1 VAEQDPTQPL
11 PRTAP
16 TLPGAGLG
24 SDPDRDLE
32 ARLTT
37 WTADART
44 DERIASRRREQWLR
58 TAAREEAT
66 FAGVLVDL
74 AEGGHP
80 VALETRSGRRHT
92 GLVRSVTA
100 EIVQVE
106 TGSDGTVLL
115 RTAALVG
122 LRAASPSRTVTGV
135 ARPLAHLTLAEAIAR
150 FAEDRPRVAVVTAGG
165 GTVSGVLEAVGLDVL
180 VVRPETQ
187 HSTTVYVPVDGVD
200 EVTVEPPA

>member
-1 VAEQDPTQPL
+1 MRLRPSTRSSLSVYARRLVAEHDPTAAAPH
-11 PRTAP
+11 TTP

-80 VALETRSGRRHT
+80 VALRRAR
-92 GLVRSVTA
+92 G
-100 EIVQVE
+100 
-106 TGSDGTVLL
+106 DGT
-115 RTAALVG
+115 
-122 LRAASPSRTVTGV
+122 RAWC
-135 ARPLAHLTLAEAIAR
+135 
-150 FAEDRPRVAVVTAGG
+150 
-165 GTVSGVLEAVGLDVL
+165 
-180 VVRPETQ
+180 VR
-187 HSTTVYVPVDGVD
+187 
-200 EVTVEPPA
+200 